1 MGAFDGATREQ
12 TTGPTMWPRVAMIPA
27 SSCTPGGRLQTV
39 VYIRPA
45 PIPHEFSPTPT
56 NYLYNLQI
64 TRTFHYNTRQSRNV
78 CISPL
83 SNFSKVNF
91 HPLPKKM
98 TNVMQN
104 SAAHMGTESVM
115 INKKEPVR
123 QDTTWGGYASPP
135 REMPVKESSL
145 SVRLNDGNEIP
156 QVALGVYKAPNGQE
170 TEDAV
175 TAALDAGYRHID
187 SAARYMNEE
196 ACGRALNAWLMK
208 TGTPREDVFVTT
220 KLWDADHGYE
230 PTFNALNDS
239 LKKFGLDYFDLYLI
253 HSPSDDE
260 EKRVASWRAL
270 EMAQRLGLVRSIGV
284 SNFGKADLEG
294 LLENASVVPAVNQI
308 EVHPFCQREELVDLC
323 HQNGIVVE
331 AYSPLA
337 RGNKLED
344 ERVVALA
351 EKYGKSP
358 AQILLTGTPPAATSS
373 SPSPSPHTA
382 SRATCSPSASPS
394 PPRTCRRL
402 IASARRTM
410 SQAPSTSPTTRSIHN
425 APSKIPAPPNLGC
438 TLWQDLA

>member
-1 MGAFDGATREQ
+1 MGLSNYPIIQ
-12 TTGPTMWPRVAMIPA
+12 RV
-27 SSCTPGGRLQTV
+27 
-39 VYIRPA
+39 
-45 PIPHEFSPTPT
+45 
-56 NYLYNLQI
+56 
-64 TRTFHYNTRQSRNV
+64 TRTLLQHPRQNNSLETT
-78 CISPL
+78 IL
-83 SNFSKVNF
+83 SKPIAKVN
-91 HPLPKKM
+91 HPPPKM

-104 SAAHMGTESVM
+104 SAAQMGTESVM

-123 QDTTWGGYASPP
+123 QDTMDSGYASPP

-196 ACGRALNAWLMK
+196 ACGRALNVWLKK

-294 LLENASVVPAVNQI
+294 LLENAAVVPAVNQI

-344 ERVVALA
+344 ERVVALPKSLTAHRIQSNLQSFGFTISA
-351 EKYGKSP
+351 EDLQEIDRLGEENYVTGSLHKS
-358 AQILLTGTPPAATSS
+358 
-373 SPSPSPHTA
+373 
-382 SRATCSPSASPS
+382 
-394 PPRTCRRL
+394 
-402 IASARRTM
+402 
-410 SQAPSTSPTTRSIHN
+410 
-425 APSKIPAPPNLGC
+425 
-438 TLWQDLA
+438 DD

>member
-1 MGAFDGATREQ
+1 M
-12 TTGPTMWPRVAMIPA
+12 GPTP
-27 SSCTPGGRLQTV
+27 S
-39 VYIRPA
+39 
-45 PIPHEFSPTPT
+45 
-56 NYLYNLQI
+56 NYLYSLQI
-64 TRTFHYNTRQSRNV
+64 TRAFHYNIRQTYNF

-83 SNFSKVNF
+83 SNFSKVNHQ
-91 HPLPKKM
+91 HPPKM

-104 SAAHMGTESVM
+104 SAAQMGTESVM

-123 QDTTWGGYASPP
+123 QDTMDSGYASPP

-196 ACGRALNAWLMK
+196 ACGRALNAWLKK

-230 PTFNALNDS
+230 PIFNALNDS

-270 EMAQRLGLVRSIGV
+270 EMA
-284 SNFGKADLEG
+284 A
-294 LLENASVVPAVNQI
+294 VVPAVNQI

-323 HQNGIVVE
+323 HQNGIVVLPKSLT
-331 AYSPLA
+331 AHRIQSNLQSFGFTISA
-337 RGNKLED
+337 ED
-344 ERVVALA
+344 LQE
-351 EKYGKSP
+351 
-358 AQILLTGTPPAATSS
+358 I
-373 SPSPSPHTA
+373 
-382 SRATCSPSASPS
+382 
-394 PPRTCRRL
+394 
-402 IASARRTM
+402 
-410 SQAPSTSPTTRSIHN
+410 
-425 APSKIPAPPNLGC
+425 
-438 TLWQDLA
+438 D